1 MRGAVSGGALQALH
15 DLGLRDA
22 FDVVY
27 GSSAGAMNATYF
39 LAGQREV
46 GDGVVGCVG
55 GGWRLGSATGSGANK
70 HLELVPAAASRHP
83 SHPPPHPQGVNIYS
97 DHIANDR
104 FCDMRRLLRRGRR
117 PSVAGDAGAA
127 VPADPPA
134 LDLAYLLDEVMAR
147 AAPLNWGAVLA
158 SPVPLKIVASCVD
171 TLAPVVLDAF
181 TDAADLRACLRASA
195 NVPEVAGGP
204 VHHRGRRLVDAAVFE
219 PVPFRAAINDGATHV
234 LTLCTR
240 PPRAGPVARLV
251 GGVVEAA
258 VKRAVMSPDYMIPV
272 WRRETELVRVGEG
285 GEEGGSAERKKKS
298 TPSPPFSSPQLS
310 GFGLCDF
317 DMLTLGLVDPAGAA
331 ARAEFGGAALYPVFP
346 GPAAAYSPVCTD
358 VPTIR
363 GGIAEGRAA
372 VERLFG
378 VEAIAEARAA
388 AGARGADARELAA
401 RA

>member
-1 MRGAVSGGALQALH
+1 M
-15 DLGLRDA
+15 D
-22 FDVVY
+22 
-27 GSSAGAMNATYF
+27 
-39 LAGQREV
+39 
-46 GDGVVGCVG
+46 
-55 GGWRLGSATGSGANK
+55 
-70 HLELVPAAASRHP
+70 
-83 SHPPPHPQGVNIYS
+83 IYS

-117 PSVAGDAGAA
+117 PSVTGVDGGES
-127 VPADPPA
+127 PADPPA

-147 AAPLNWGAVLA
+147 AAPLNWEAVLA
-158 SPVPLKIVASCVD
+158 SPVPLKVVASCVD

-240 PPRAGPVARLV
+240 PPPAGPVARLV

-272 WRRETELVRVGEG
+272 WRRETELV
-285 GEEGGSAERKKKS
+285 
-298 TPSPPFSSPQLS
+298 S
-310 GFGLCDF
+310 GFGLTDF

-346 GPAAAYSPVCTD
+346 GAGAAYSPVCTD
-358 VPTIR
+358 VPTIL

-372 VERLFG
+372 VDRLFG
-378 VEAIAEARAA
+378 ADAIAA
-388 AGARGADARELAA
+388 AGGGRAGAGAAESRELAA